1 MKTKKIELMRS
12 TFVDFDESSL
22 VELLKI
28 ASTSGR
34 NYGSFDILKNKLKIL
49 SDRFRSLPGNDEMA
63 KWLRVCTK
71 EELYKYIVD
80 ILHFALCCFVKA
92 PLEAPAESVGMA
104 QKSMI
109 HALRI

>member
-1 MKTKKIELMRS
+1 MRS

-34 NYGSFDILKNKLKIL
+34 NYGSFDILKNEHKIL

-71 EELYKYIVD
+71 EELYKDIGD

-92 PLEAPAESVGMA
+92 PLEAAAESVGMA